1 MGKKIAFLGID
12 MGTTGIRTILSD
24 ARGKILSVYT
34 ENVLSS
40 TVTSSDDKVSEQDP
54 KFWKSALLCI
64 LKKALA
70 SIGTYELGAIS
81 VDSTS
86 GTIIPIDKGG
96 RPLYRA
102 LMHNDVRAQGE
113 SRFIH
118 ENTGMNVKPSFALS
132 KILWIKNNRPQ
143 LFEKTVTFI
152 HAADYLKGVISGDF
166 TTTDFSNAVKTGY
179 DLERYCWP
187 EQIEKKLG
195 IPIEKLPKVVKTGE
209 VFGNLNRGFCEE
221 AGIRNTV
228 PIVAGAT
235 DSTTSFFSSGAERIG
250 DWNTT
255 LGTVLGIRGIAP
267 RFIDDPEG
275 LLYTHRHP
283 EGYWLPGAASN
294 TGGESIRMFFGD
306 RLEEYDRG
314 IVGTPPTGSL
324 IYPLVRKSEKFPFLN
339 MEAVGFIKGK
349 LKDPCYMFKG
359 FLEGVSFVERMI
371 YEKIQKIGYRVG
383 DSLFTMG
390 GGAYSAP
397 WMQIRADILKKRICR
412 AREVEAAFGAS
423 IIAAGGV
430 HFGNLTEAQEHMVN
444 IQRVVE
450 PDPAA
455 SSVYDE
461 IYNRF
466 LEECSS
472 RNLF

>member
-24 ARGKILSVYT
+24 DQGQILSVYT
-34 ENVLSS
+34 GNVLSS
-40 TVTSSDDKVSEQDP
+40 TVSSNDDKVSEQDP
-54 KFWKSALLCI
+54 KYWKSALLNI
-64 LKKALA
+64 LKRALA
-70 SIGTYELGAIS
+70 SIGSYELRAIA

-86 GTIIPIDKGG
+86 GTIIPIDNGG
-96 RPLYRA
+96 QPLYRA
-102 LMHNDVRAQGE
+102 LMHNDVRAQE
-113 SRFIH
+113 EARFILK
-118 ENTGMNVKPSFALS
+118 NTGMNVKPSFALS
-132 KILWIKNNRPQ
+132 KILWIKNNKPK
-143 LFEKTVTFI
+143 LFEKTAKFI
-152 HAADYLKGVISGDF
+152 HAADYLKGLISGDF

-179 DLERYCWP
+179 DLKRYEWP
-187 EQIEKKLG
+187 ELIDKKLG
-195 IPIEKLPKVVKTGE
+195 IPIQKLPKVVKTGE
-209 VFGNLNRGFCEE
+209 VFGKLDRSFCEE
-221 AGIRNTV
+221 AGIKNEV
-228 PIVAGAT
+228 AIVAGAT

-255 LGTVLGIRGIAP
+255 LGTVLAFRGIAP
-267 RFIDDPEG
+267 QFIEDAEG

-306 RLEEYDRG
+306 RLEEYDER
-314 IVGTPPTGSL
+314 IVGTPPTGGL

-339 MEAVGFIKGK
+339 MEAVGFIKSE
-349 LKDPCYMFKG
+349 LKDPYHMFKG
-359 FLEGVSFVERMI
+359 FLEGVTFVERMT
-371 YEKIQKIGYRVG
+371 YEKIQRIGYRVG

-412 AREVEAAFGAS
+412 AREVEAAFGAA
-423 IIAAGGV
+423 IIAASGV
-430 HFGNLTEAQEHMVN
+430 HFGNLTDAQENMVN
-444 IQRVVE
+444 IERVVE
-450 PDPAA
+450 PDPAV

-461 IYNRF
+461 IYSRF

-472 RNLF
+472 RKLY